1 MNFEPFEPFEP
12 SEPLAAPAVLST
24 QVEPHYF
31 DRPGVLWIVASLLFA
46 TVAGHLI
53 PVLSGPDGVRQSLAS
68 IGLFDKHSTAVA
80 SLPQQPQEGAKSQR
94 QQPTR
99 AVSDSQG
106 ETPST
111 PIVLRQF

>member
-12 SEPLAAPAVLST
+12 SEPLVAPAA
-24 QVEPHYF
+24 QAEPHYF
-31 DRPGVLWIVASLLFA
+31 DRPGLLWIAASLLFA

-53 PVLSGPDGVRQSLAS
+53 PVLAEPDGVRQSLAS

-106 ETPST
+106 ETPNP